1 MYMSIFIICSNGQ
14 VIQNWKYGLPLSPKL
29 YRTDVFKHLVTETVS
44 SKVWSIRSVCPAQI
58 QNKWDP
64 AIMCYIMSQS

>member
-1 MYMSIFIICSNGQ
+1 MQNEFYILLYIYFMYMSIFIICSNGQ

-44 SKVWSIRSVCPAQI
+44 SKSLV
-58 QNKWDP
+58 
-64 AIMCYIMSQS
+64 Y

>member
-44 SKVWSIRSVCPAQI
+44 SKKFGLLEVCAQPKYKTNGI
-58 QNKWDP
+58 QP
-64 AIMCYIMSQS
+64 